1 MMKGVGT
8 SCCQLLKMW
17 VKGCLDE
24 VGGDWEKR
32 GVICVDYGVW
42 GARVPSEPFGGV
54 GGGGISPQY
63 LTYPVVRDTI

>member
-1 MMKGVGT
+1 MMQIV
-8 SCCQLLKMW
+8 W
-17 VKGCLDE
+17 VKGCLNE
-24 VGGDWEKR
+24 TGDAWEKR

-54 GGGGISPQY
+54 GGGGVSPQY